1 VRIEDPE
8 GRGWIL
14 DYFMVETPEGW
25 KINGVQVRPAEDL
38 AA

>member
-1 VRIEDPE
+1 VA
-8 GRGWIL
+8 L